1 MEIER
6 GIIANPGII
15 NPLPD
20 GFRMERSITIEEIS
34 YYILYWDKVVIP
46 GNNLVYIGVPQEE
59 ELISCGAIMRP
70 RVQFNGSFR
79 GDMVTNA
86 ILSCQGIV
94 AKELA
99 KDRKVDWVLHQ
110 AGKDLCIE
118 SEYTEMKDLLR
129 FDLVNSLPVPLEGT
143 PLNEIL
149 EFRDK
154 RKSDLSQLHS
164 LLDELYIDIL
174 KSPDQSLAAKQA
186 THRLATHIKDLE
198 IVVGERFKKTRKYD
212 LSTSI
217 NINFEKIASG
227 AAVGAIIDMYAS
239 GLTFPLATVAGALA
253 PLIKMEA
260 KASYSFEPAKDNL
273 KLSYLSHASSVG
285 IIAKS

>member
-1 MEIER
+1 MEIKR

-15 NPLPD
+15 NPLPG
-20 GFRMERSITIEEIS
+20 GFQMERAITIEEIS

-46 GNNLVYIGVPQEE
+46 GNNLVYIGIPQEE
-59 ELISCGAIMRP
+59 ELISCGAITRP
-70 RVQFNGSFR
+70 LVQFNGSFQ

-110 AGKDLCIE
+110 AGKDLCIDAA
-118 SEYTEMKDLLR
+118 YTEKKELLR

-149 EFRDK
+149 EFRNK
-154 RKSDLSQLHS
+154 RKSELSQLHS

-174 KSPDQSLAAKQA
+174 KSPDQSLAAQQA
-186 THRLATHIKDLE
+186 SHRLSTHIRDLE
-198 IVVGERFKKTRKYD
+198 TVTSERFKKTRKYD

-217 NINFEKIASG
+217 NINFEKIASR
-227 AAVGAIIDMYAS
+227 AAIGAIFDMYAS
-239 GLTFPLATVAGALA
+239 GFTFPLATVAGALA
-253 PLIKMEA
+253 PLVKLEA

-273 KLSYLSHASSVG
+273 KLSYLSHASSAG
-285 IIAKS
+285 ILAKS